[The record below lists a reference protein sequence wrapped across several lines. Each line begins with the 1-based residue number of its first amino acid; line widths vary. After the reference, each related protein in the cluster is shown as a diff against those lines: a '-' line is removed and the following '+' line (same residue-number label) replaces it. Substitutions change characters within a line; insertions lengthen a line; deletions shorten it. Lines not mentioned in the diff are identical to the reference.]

1 MKISFISNFCDI
13 FQEIQFLPLTAALR
27 CSSLLSSVHILK
39 HCLLPHFQYAA
50 VPRRRSKMDE
60 RLNLRFETFDAI
72 KNTAFFIPYI
82 MSERFL
88 MCSFISFTFRQEISV
103 RIVLRNA

>member
-1 MKISFISNFCDI
+1 MTISFISNFCDI

-72 KNTAFFIPYI
+72 NP
-82 MSERFL
+82 
-88 MCSFISFTFRQEISV
+88 FTTKQRTRSILVQIILALSIRNIFDNV
-103 RIVLRNA
+103 RVL